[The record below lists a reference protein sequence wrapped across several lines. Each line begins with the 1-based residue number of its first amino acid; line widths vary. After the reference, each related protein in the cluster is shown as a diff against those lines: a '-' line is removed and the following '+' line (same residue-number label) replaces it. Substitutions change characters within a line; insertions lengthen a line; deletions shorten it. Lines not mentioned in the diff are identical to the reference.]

1 MGSPEDPSADQSGP
15 GKRRKTAGTPAAPE
29 GTEGTIVVTLNA
41 GTGSIEKIEIVGRD
55 GSRHELSAK
64 EASGFLAEHPKST
77 LEDVVQE
84 AFEAGIACVLDDW
97 SDVGAADDG
106 SSESREDALLHEIL
120 LGALIQ
126 RTAAKRLLS
135 RDVLNRAMLG
145 TIISEAPEAEAP
157 PPT

>member
-1 MGSPEDPSADQSGP
+1 MGSPEDPPADQPGS
-15 GKRRKTAGTPAAPE
+15 GKRRKASEAASSE
-29 GTEGTIVVTLNA
+29 GLDGSIVVTLNA
-41 GTGSIEKIEIVGRD
+41 GTGSIVKIEIVGSD

-64 EASGFLAEHPKST
+64 EAAGFLAEHPKST

-84 AFEAGIACVLDDW
+84 AFEAGIACVLDEV
-97 SDVGAADDG
+97 SDVSAADEG
-106 SSESREDALLHEIL
+106 AGESREDALLHEIL

-135 RDVLNRAMLG
+135 RDVLNRAMLS
-145 TIISEAPEAEAP
+145 TIISEAPETEAP